1 MQRGISV
8 VSWFVLSALL
18 ILTPGLTAQAAS
30 TADLVAQ
37 ACDASV
43 NANVRSAASDAVS
56 ARWLENAP
64 DPADLFKYVNDPS
77 APAECRAMGFEAQI
91 AEIFDGGDPNFGVAI
106 QASLGE
112 DEEGPTPAQQYA
124 DGVAEAATPEYA
136 YLLGTAVAR
145 FARDGF
151 AIVPGGLGESLNR
164 LQTCLDGSIET
175 NQDNQVAGVSID
187 CGVEGVRRAI
197 ADSIATSFFVFF
209 RDNPAVALSC
219 DDLLTQAEGG
229 ATVESRWASAKAYVF
244 DEECTANTAEA
255 LSALATSGGSAELKQ
270 AAVRSLAELW
280 GNSGTSARELLFNA
294 SNGATAEL
302 RQAAGWAAG
311 FALLDELGVDNAC
324 NATTPTTGVL
334 SLWASV
340 VIDGVT
346 APSEASI
353 IPLARFNV
361 SDVDDSNQG
370 LSCSVDVSTSELRVR
385 LSRSVSGADM
395 PLQSFFLLR

>member
-18 ILTPGLTAQAAS
+18 ILTPALTVQAAS

-37 ACDASV
+37 ACNASETP
-43 NANVRSAASDAVS
+43 NVRAAAADAVS

-64 DPADLFKYVNDPS
+64 DPADLFANVNDPS
-77 APAECRAMGFEAQI
+77 APAECRAMGFEAQL
-91 AEIFDGGDPNFGVAI
+91 AEVFNGGDPNVGGAI
-106 QASLGE
+106 QTDAATTQS
-112 DEEGPTPAQQYA
+112 YA
-124 DGVAEAATPEYA
+124 DAVANAATPEYA

-145 FARDGF
+145 VVRDGF

-164 LQTCLDGSIET
+164 LQTCLNGAIET

-209 RDNPAVALSC
+209 ADNPAVNISC
-219 DDLLTQAEGG
+219 DDLLAQAEGG
-229 ATVESRWASAKAYVF
+229 ATVESRWAAAKAYVF
-244 DEECTANTAEA
+244 DNECTANTAEA

-270 AAVRSLAELW
+270 AAVRPLAELW
-280 GNSGTSARELLFNA
+280 GTSGASARELLFNA

-311 FALLDELGVDNAC
+311 FALLDELDVDDSC
-324 NATTPTTGVL
+324 NATTSTTGVL

-340 VIDGVT
+340 VIDGVS
-346 APSEASI
+346 APGEGAI

-370 LSCSVDVSTSELRVR
+370 LSCSVTKSSSELRVR
-385 LSRSVSGADM
+385 LTSSVSGADI